1 MTLKEQLT
9 EKKAALVELEPQL
22 KAEDVSAETI
32 EQGEALVKE
41 IADLEEKCAKA
52 EQTEALLKTIGTAE
66 TESTNPQEE
75 KTMTEMEQLT
85 QKCAEMTDKKA
96 GARVHFEKAYNSVV
110 TAPQIADVDK
120 SIAPV
125 GRRVPAASLFQEA
138 QISGNAITYFREG
151 AFETYNNAGISATA
165 QNNKKPQVS
174 TSFSGTTLA
183 LSKIAA
189 WLKETDEILNDAAFL
204 ATECQNSLM
213 HQVGKAEDNYVI
225 NAIGTTVGIGAET
238 YDGTNVTF
246 ADGILKAIM
255 KVKADSAYD
264 ASVVV
269 LNPADI
275 VTLMTAKDQ
284 NKQYYGGGYFVGAY
298 GNGAYGIPSSIWGV
312 PVYASSQ
319 VSQGDAL
326 VCAKEAVKTWRKG
339 GMDVAIAAENEDD
352 FLYNRVTL
360 RAEVRLATAV
370 VDLKGVV
377 LLSTESSGS

>member
-1 MTLKEQLT
+1 MTMKEQLA
-9 EKKAALVELEPQL
+9 EKKNQLLGMESAL
-22 KAEDVSAETI
+22 KAEDVSAETV
-32 EQGEALVKE
+32 EQGEALVKG
-41 IADLEEKCAKA
+41 IADLEAKIEKA
-52 EQTEALLKTIGTAE
+52 EKAAQILKNIGTDDD
-66 TESTNPQEE
+66 TNEDPTEE
-75 KTMTEMEQLT
+75 KTMNEMEMLT
-85 QKCAEMTDKKA
+85 QKCAEMTDKKT

-110 TAPQIADVDK
+110 TAPQIADVDR

-125 GRRVPAASLFQEA
+125 GSRVPAASLFQEA
-138 QISGNAITYFREG
+138 QISGNAITYFLEG
-151 AFETYNNAGISATA
+151 AFETNGDISATA
-165 QNNKKPQVS
+165 QNAKKPQVS
-174 TSFSGTTLA
+174 TSFSATTLA

-204 ATECQNSLM
+204 ATECQNTLM
-213 HQVGKAEDNYVI
+213 HQLGKVEDKYVI
-225 NAIGTTVGIGAET
+225 NAIGSTVGIGAAT
-238 YDGTNVTF
+238 YDGTTKTF
-246 ADGILKAIM
+246 ADGILDAIM
-255 KVKADSAYD
+255 KVKNDSAFD

-298 GNGAYGIPSSIWGV
+298 GNGAYGIPAAIWGV
-312 PVYASSQ
+312 PIYASSA
-319 VSQGDAL
+319 VSQGTAL
-326 VCAKEAVKTWRKG
+326 VAAKEAVKTWRKG

-377 LLSTESSGS
+377 LLAGEGSGS